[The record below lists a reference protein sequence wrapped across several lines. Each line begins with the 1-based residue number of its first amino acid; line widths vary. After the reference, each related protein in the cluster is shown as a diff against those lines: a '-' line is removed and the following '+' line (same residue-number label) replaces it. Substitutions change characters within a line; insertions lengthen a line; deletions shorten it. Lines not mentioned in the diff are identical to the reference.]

1 MTYVAKNLKA
11 VKVEHVQI
19 AGHTDERIVVMT
31 KKVVTNPKDVA
42 GMVLSLLN
50 HFGCDTAEIY
60 TANLEVVVGTLTQE
74 LERNRK
80 EMAALDKQ
88 PEFNGNLADS
98 VGSAIKPYGKKTAKP
113 YSFEDQ

>member
-11 VKVEHVQI
+11 VDVEYVQI
-19 AGHTDERIVVMT
+19 AGHSDERITVMT
-31 KKVVTNPKDVA
+31 KKVPSSPKDVA
-42 GMVLSLLN
+42 GLVLSLLN
-50 HFGCDTAEIY
+50 HFGHDTAEIY
-60 TANLEVVVGTLTQE
+60 TANLEVVVGTITHE

-88 PEFNGNLADS
+88 PEFDGHLADS
-98 VGSAIKPYGKKTAKP
+98 VGSAIQRYGKKAAKP